1 MARIIQLFER
11 PTLAEYQA
19 IVQEMYDTDPAI
31 YLLMAAFRDD
41 DDLYDITYV
50 FYADSS
56 DDFRQ
61 ILEKI
66 IEDETAGEG
75 G

>member
-41 DDLYDITYV
+41 DDQYDITYV